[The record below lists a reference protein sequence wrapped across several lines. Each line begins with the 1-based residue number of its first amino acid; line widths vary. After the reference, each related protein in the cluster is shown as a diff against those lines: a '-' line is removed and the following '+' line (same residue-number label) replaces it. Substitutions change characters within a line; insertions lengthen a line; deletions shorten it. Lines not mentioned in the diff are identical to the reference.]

1 MDDHMDTGS
10 NSGASQD
17 GGMEGGG
24 GPGGGGDGGP
34 GGNRELLSDEESYSS
49 PAVVAG
55 PSGLSAA
62 SAVVFAPR
70 FPTSEVA
77 QAVLAPPPPPRME
90 DDNIDEDNNS
100 NLDFEGILAELQF
113 QNSWVLTGLGT
124 SGIPRLEKNGLSVY
138 AAEL

>member
-34 GGNRELLSDEESYSS
+34 GGNRELLSDEESFSL

-77 QAVLAPPPPPRME
+77 QAVLAPPPPPRM
-90 DDNIDEDNNS
+90 DDDIIDEDNNS
-100 NLDFEGILAELQF
+100 NLDLEGILFAELQF
-113 QNSWVLTGLGT
+113 QNSWVQANLHLPGLAHQAFR
-124 SGIPRLEKNGLSVY
+124 SWKIM
-138 AAEL
+138 A